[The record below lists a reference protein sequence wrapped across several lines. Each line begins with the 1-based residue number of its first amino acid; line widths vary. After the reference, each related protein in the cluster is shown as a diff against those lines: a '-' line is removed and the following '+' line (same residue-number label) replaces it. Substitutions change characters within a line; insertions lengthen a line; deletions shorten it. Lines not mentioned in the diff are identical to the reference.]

1 MKIQELAIIFIII
14 ILPISI
20 VLSTYTQY
28 QIQTINTQTLYDTK
42 LTSATF
48 DAIKAFQ
55 LNTANSTLDD
65 IANSKIRDIEAS
77 VNTFKNSMLTTFRL
91 NGYSQEELDNYIP
104 ALVYTMYDGLYIY
117 APYENTNYLYE
128 YEKDASGNVIKD
140 ASGEPIYKTDASGN
154 RIPLGDNEETMYGLK
169 PYISYSC
176 RYQKGLTDIVITYT
190 LDNYITIQG
199 KCGTEYV
206 NEGGYLID
214 DIINT
219 GSNVTY
225 NGVQIDEED
234 LKEYVLNE
242 DGTMDEYQY
251 VKYNGTKYYFDIPN
265 ERIFYYSNG
274 NFTEYARNDDANR
287 AFLNLLNGFDI
298 STAPTEP
305 IQTTDWGGVTP
316 NEVEFPYKD
325 DGGRRYYY
333 DEVAHSFFWYE
344 NGNRFEYR
352 ENKSYNDMQAAIT
365 SNDAAKRYYR
375 EAEEFTYKVKNRWGL
390 TNLTFNDAVEYI
402 AEVDDDGNI
411 VNISEERPWA
421 GDNRKIF
428 ESSTNIENK
437 LSNFNQHR
445 LEVIRH
451 KIESKLSIAIANY
464 NNYSGIPDVDFQM
477 PELTEEEWDLVLNN
491 ISLISFVQGL
501 DIGGKIYNGYTIVNN
516 TESKEVVQEDRIY
529 ILGTDYYYHKIG
541 DRYLTVN
548 ESNIVTSMPA
558 GRLNL
563 DFKRKTTN
571 IEESGNK
578 TVKYYYSVKYDGR
591 NSYKA
596 SYDSI
601 VTQNNVETFED
612 IYEYIEGT
620 NYNLKKAFYTA
631 LGREREG
638 TYKSLTTNIQ

>member
-65 IANSKIRDIEAS
+65 ISNSKLRDIEAS
-77 VNTFKNSMLTTFRL
+77 ITTFKNSMMTTFRL
-91 NGYSQEELDNYIP
+91 NGYSQEEMDSYIP
-104 ALVYTMYDGLYIY
+104 ALVYTMYDGFYIY
-117 APYENTNYLYE
+117 SPYENTNYLYE
-128 YEKDASGNVIKD
+128 YEKDAYGNVIKD
-140 ASGEPIYKTDASGN
+140 SSDEPMYKTDASGN

-176 RYQKGLTDIVITYT
+176 RYRRGTTDVVITYT

-206 NEGGYLID
+206 NKGGYLID
-214 DIINT
+214 DIIVT

-251 VKYNGTKYYFDIPN
+251 VKYNGTKYYFDRPN

-298 STAPTEP
+298 STAPKESL
-305 IQTTDWGGVTP
+305 QTADWGSTTTAVD
-316 NEVEFPYKD
+316 FPYKY
-325 DGGRRYYY
+325 DGGRKYYY

-352 ENKSYNDMQAAIT
+352 ENKAYNDMKSAIT
-365 SNDAAKRYYR
+365 SNEAAKRYYQ
-375 EAEEFTYKVKNRWGL
+375 EAEEFTEEVRNDWGL
-390 TNLTFNDAVEYI
+390 TNLTFNDALEYLP
-402 AEVDDDGNI
+402 EVDADGNI
-411 VNISEERPWA
+411 VYSWRTPWV

-428 ESSTNIENK
+428 EISATNIENK

-451 KIESKLSIAIANY
+451 KIENNLSIAIANY

-529 ILGTDYYYHKIG
+529 ILGNDNYYHKIG
-541 DRYLTVN
+541 DRYLTDN
-548 ESNIVTSMPA
+548 ASNIVTSMPA

-571 IEESGNK
+571 IEISGNK
-578 TVKYYYSVKYDGR
+578 TVKYYYSVKYDGI

-596 SYDSI
+596 SYNSI
-601 VTQNNVETFED
+601 VTQNDVETFAD
-612 IYEYIEGT
+612 IYGYIEGT
-620 NYNLKKAFYTA
+620 NDTLKKAFYTA

-638 TYKSLTTNIQ
+638 MYKSLTTNIQ